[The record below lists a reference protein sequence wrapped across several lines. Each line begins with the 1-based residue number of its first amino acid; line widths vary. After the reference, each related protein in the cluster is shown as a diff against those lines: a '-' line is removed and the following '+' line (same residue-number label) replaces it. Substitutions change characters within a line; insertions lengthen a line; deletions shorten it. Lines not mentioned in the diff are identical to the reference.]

1 MRGLQFKSH
10 NVVLACSLSRSVPQ
24 RQVCRSHTPSSSFL
38 DFEGERATETES
50 ATTTL
55 HVPVIHL
62 RRRRSQRRRRQP
74 RHIISVCQP
83 HGAKRTCPALPLS
96 WQCCAPSNA
105 NMESV
110 LASAAAFR
118 LPSRSAVQPGRRP
131 AARSS
136 RSFVVDFDDGGE
148 AIVPPPPRS
157 EFGCRRPGGP
167 GCRPARARS
176 RIYVEGGWMIVVV
189 AVRFVNEKRARNE
202 QRKERRERERMRT
215 PAGGRTAAGL
225 PGCGPRGQGRRPSV
239 RWRERERES
248 SRDAELVR
256 VPLLIILI
264 ARSKVA
270 RGDGGDRGREGEA
283 NESRGTDSAANG
295 GSGVARGATI
305 QRYSVKYRTENQ
317 DRRTRREL
325 APRRPRGRERRGAG
339 ESAPTAI
346 VDDKEPL
353 PPSSPRAAAARPN
366 ARPPAPPL
374 SPSFARRAEGRE
386 ERQSG
391 RCEEG
396 DVRSPVVRAPLRG
409 AAQRRD
415 ARRIAA
421 SRFVSTEEV
430 L

>member
-1 MRGLQFKSH
+1 
-10 NVVLACSLSRSVPQ
+10 
-24 RQVCRSHTPSSSFL
+24 
-38 DFEGERATETES
+38 
-50 ATTTL
+50 
-55 HVPVIHL
+55 
-62 RRRRSQRRRRQP
+62 
-74 RHIISVCQP
+74 
-83 HGAKRTCPALPLS
+83 
-96 WQCCAPSNA
+96 
-105 NMESV
+105 
-110 LASAAAFR
+110 
-118 LPSRSAVQPGRRP
+118 
-131 AARSS
+131 
-136 RSFVVDFDDGGE
+136 
-148 AIVPPPPRS
+148 
-157 EFGCRRPGGP
+157 
-167 GCRPARARS
+167 
-176 RIYVEGGWMIVVV
+176 MIVVV

-202 QRKERRERERMRT
+202 QRKERRERGSECERRR
-215 PAGGRTAAGL
+215 AGGQQPGCRAAG
-225 PGCGPRGQGRRPSV
+225 REGR
-239 RWRERERES
+239 EGGHLCDGGRES

-374 SPSFARRAEGRE
+374 SP
-386 ERQSG
+386 
-391 RCEEG
+391 
-396 DVRSPVVRAPLRG
+396 RS
-409 AAQRRD
+409 RD
-415 ARRIAA
+415 ARRGEERGTERALRGGRRSVA
-421 SRFVSTEEV
+421 RRSRSSSRCGSTARREADRRQPICELRGGIVSGERADELACLLRRRSRQISLHLVHVCATLPPFLRFAPSKRRKPRSDPRRCPHFLKMGVVRSFILLRSVAHRERSTDRQTPPLPSAPCGWRRRTGER
-430 L
+430 LERQRERAKKGGSGE